1 MKMCSAY
8 KFIFMQIKLIFIWKV
23 CTKTRFETE
32 AEGNSIVPL
41 ILQFWIYMLIKI
53 RKNTNDYKLVA
64 TNDNSVVSFEKM
76 LSLPRTSQYVAQQNS
91 EINEIMLFQ

>member
-1 MKMCSAY
+1 
-8 KFIFMQIKLIFIWKV
+8 
-23 CTKTRFETE
+23 
-32 AEGNSIVPL
+32 
-41 ILQFWIYMLIKI
+41 MLIKI